1 MPRKW
6 CVEIFSFV
14 YYCES
19 MAILKK
25 ISSFYINAHL
35 LDLSRLD
42 IPSLTE
48 IMHFQNERS
57 EKVAH
62 SNKHYL

>member
-1 MPRKW
+1 MVRGTKHAF
-6 CVEIFSFV
+6 CLLLRINGNT
-14 YYCES
+14 
-19 MAILKK
+19 KK
-25 ISSFYINAHL
+25 TSSFYINAHL

-62 SNKHYL
+62 NNKHMLL